1 MEGGAL
7 FNPGFL
13 GSNFQWW
20 VGQVADDSS
29 WRKNHQ
35 QAKFKDKRHSWIE
48 LIVIKSGSL
57 VFMIKMKKAL
67 RVINSHGT
75 QVMYP
80 ITAGGGQVVHIN
92 LQQSDKETLSLV
104 SF

>member
-35 QAKFKDKRHSWIE
+35 QAKLRIKRHSWM
-48 LIVIKSGSL
+48 G
-57 VFMIKMKKAL
+57 
-67 RVINSHGT
+67 
-75 QVMYP
+75 
-80 ITAGGGQVVHIN
+80 
-92 LQQSDKETLSLV
+92 LSL
-104 SF
+104 

>member
-20 VGQVADDSS
+20 VGQVVDDSS

-35 QAKFKDKRHSWIE
+35 QAKFKDKKDIPGWDYRYKVRIIGLHDQDEESVE
-48 LIVIKSGSL
+48 
-57 VFMIKMKKAL
+57 
-67 RVINSHGT
+67 
-75 QVMYP
+75 
-80 ITAGGGQVVHIN
+80 
-92 LQQSDKETLSLV
+92 SDQLP
-104 SF
+104 